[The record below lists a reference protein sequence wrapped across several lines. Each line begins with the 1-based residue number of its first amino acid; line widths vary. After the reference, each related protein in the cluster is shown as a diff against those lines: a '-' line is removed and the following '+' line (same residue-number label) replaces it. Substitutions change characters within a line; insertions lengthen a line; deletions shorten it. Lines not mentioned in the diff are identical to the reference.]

1 VTQAGR
7 LHYNDSSMMQL
18 KHRTIAAALFL
29 LWALALTRAE
39 PVQTP
44 ATQPPPAQTP
54 PTQAPQEP
62 PAGRGAGRG
71 TQPGTF
77 PAQQRPPGDPAL
89 IERGKSVYSASC
101 TACHG
106 ADLRGGQLGGP
117 NLLRSLVV
125 LNDQAGEL
133 ILPIVRGSRAERGM
147 PPLPIPDDD
156 VRAVAEYIHA
166 VLATSGRQGGPPGT
180 AAPAPN
186 VVIGEPAAGEKYFQ
200 AKCSSC
206 HSPTGDL
213 QGIATRIPDA
223 KALQTTWVSGGA
235 VGGRG
240 RGAGQVGRVRKPVTV
255 TVTQPSGEKVTGNLV
270 RIDHFIVTLARED
283 GTFQSFRR
291 NGDTPK
297 VQIDDPLAGHKA
309 LWSVLTEKDIH
320 DTTAYLVTLK

>member
-1 VTQAGR
+1 
-7 LHYNDSSMMQL
+7 MQL
-18 KHRTIAAALFL
+18 KNRTIAAALFL

-54 PTQAPQEP
+54 PAQAPQEP

-89 IERGKSVYSASC
+89 IERGKGVYSASC

-133 ILPIVRGSRAERGM
+133 LLPIVRGSRAERGM

-166 VLATSGRQGGPPGT
+166 VLATSGRQGGPPGI
-180 AAPAPN
+180 AAPPPTSSSANRPQARSTSRRSAARAIRRPAICRASPPGSPMRKRCRRHGSRAEPWAVVAAAP
-186 VVIGEPAAGEKYFQ
+186 GRSAAC
-200 AKCSSC
+200 AN
-206 HSPTGDL
+206 
-213 QGIATRIPDA
+213 R
-223 KALQTTWVSGGA
+223 
-235 VGGRG
+235 
-240 RGAGQVGRVRKPVTV
+240 
-255 TVTQPSGEKVTGNLV
+255 
-270 RIDHFIVTLARED
+270 
-283 GTFQSFRR
+283 
-291 NGDTPK
+291 
-297 VQIDDPLAGHKA
+297 
-309 LWSVLTEKDIH
+309 
-320 DTTAYLVTLK
+320 

>member
-1 VTQAGR
+1 MAG
-7 LHYNDSSMMQL
+7 
-18 KHRTIAAALFL
+18 ALFL

-39 PVQTP
+39 PAQTP

-54 PTQAPQEP
+54 PAQAPQEP

-89 IERGKSVYSASC
+89 IERGKAVYSATC

-133 ILPIVRGSRAERGM
+133 LLPIVRGSRAERGM

-166 VLATSGRQGGPPGT
+166 VLATSGRQGGPPGI
-180 AAPAPN
+180 AAPPPN
-186 VVIGEPAAGEKYFQ
+186 IVIGEAAAGEKYF
-200 AKCSSC
+200 
-206 HSPTGDL
+206 
-213 QGIATRIPDA
+213 
-223 KALQTTWVSGGA
+223 
-235 VGGRG
+235 
-240 RGAGQVGRVRKPVTV
+240 AGEVQ
-255 TVTQPSGEKVTGNLV
+255 LV
-270 RIDHFIVTLARED
+270 
-283 GTFQSFRR
+283 
-291 NGDTPK
+291 
-297 VQIDDPLAGHKA
+297 PLADRRPAGHRHPDLRSEERCRRHGSRA
-309 LWSVLTEKDIH
+309 EPWAVVAAAPGRS
-320 DTTAYLVTLK
+320 AACANR